1 MTKLPDTFFGISTVS
16 PSTFN
21 VSLQDGIDRLGLNEI
36 KREREVKEHHR
47 CCSEKVSSSLIMSRN
62 AGSNQLM
69 QLIVNMYKYLLV

>member
-1 MTKLPDTFFGISTVS
+1 MTKLPDTFFGKSTIS
-16 PSTFN
+16 PSAFN

-36 KREREVKEHHR
+36 KRDREVKEHHR
-47 CCSEKVSSSLIMSRN
+47 CCFGKVSSNLIMSRN